1 MWEEREVCGR
11 RGRCVGGEGGEWEE
25 REVCGRRGRCV
36 GGEGGVWEE
45 REVCGRR
52 GRCVPSPPLLPTHP
66 PQFHYPPTLPPSIPP
81 SLLEEVVSSPLF
93 KKSVKFLVA
102 V

>member
-1 MWEEREVCGR
+1 MSGR
-11 RGRCVGGEGGEWEE
+11 RGRF
-25 REVCGRRGRCV
+25 V

-52 GRCVPSPPLLPTHP
+52 GRCVPSPPLPSPPPHLSTLVPLP
-66 PQFHYPPTLPPSIPP
+66 SDPP

-93 KKSVKFLVA
+93 KSP
-102 V
+102 

>member
-11 RGRCVGGEGGEWEE
+11 RGRCVGGEVGEWEE

-36 GGEGGVWEE
+36 GGEGGMWEE
-45 REVCGRR
+45 REVCAL
-52 GRCVPSPPLLPTHP
+52 PSPPPHPSTPVPLP
-66 PQFHYPPTLPPSIPP
+66 SDPP

>member
-1 MWEEREVCGR
+1 MSGR
-11 RGRCVGGEGGEWEE
+11 RGRF
-25 REVCGRRGRCV
+25 V

-52 GRCVPSPPLLPTHP
+52 GRCVPFPPLPFPPLPSPPPHPSTLVPLP
-66 PQFHYPPTLPPSIPP
+66 SDPP
-81 SLLEEVVSSPLF
+81 SLLEEVVSSPVF
-93 KKSVKFLVA
+93 KKSVKFFVA